1 MLNFDNIVLDESK
14 RPEDIIQPQYE
25 DPIKNAVWNYVA
37 GYTTSINN
45 ELRTGKF
52 NILTKELDEA
62 FNVYGESEL
71 NEFYRT
77 VDWDYMKN
85 IYGMTRSN
93 INEFIGKTFKNKGY
107 MSTSKQFK
115 SPWSKKWYDYELVLY
130 ITGDIT
136 YLDINKIFKPEEID
150 CEDQNELLLPRN
162 TILRLDSYRIM
173 RNNEKTYLLKMIII

>member
-107 MSTSKQFK
+107 MSTSK
-115 SPWSKKWYDYELVLY
+115 
-130 ITGDIT
+130 
-136 YLDINKIFKPEEID
+136 
-150 CEDQNELLLPRN
+150 
-162 TILRLDSYRIM
+162 
-173 RNNEKTYLLKMIII
+173 